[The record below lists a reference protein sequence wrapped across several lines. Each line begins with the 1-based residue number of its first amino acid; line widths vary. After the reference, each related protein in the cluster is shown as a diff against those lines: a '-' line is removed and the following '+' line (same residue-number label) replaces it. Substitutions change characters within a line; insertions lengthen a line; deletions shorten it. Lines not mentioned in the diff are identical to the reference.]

1 MNEQPSFLL
10 NDEESRYI
18 KGTFIH
24 NIYYNSETLYTVA
37 RIRVQKT
44 NENYDEK
51 EAVITGLLPPL
62 SQDSPY
68 VFFGKFKEH
77 AKYGKQYEITHFRKE
92 YPKTKEGVVQYLS
105 SDLFKGIGKKTAE
118 QIVDVLGSDAIE
130 ILLERPERLSEVPKL
145 SEDQAKSLYA
155 SLLENQGLEQ
165 VMVLLH
171 PYGIGPQLSSKIYQA
186 YKEQAVHVLR
196 HEPYRLIEDVDG
208 IGFQRADEIGR
219 GLGMGNDHP
228 DRIQAAC
235 LFVLKEMGNDAGH
248 TYLPS
253 EMLLSEVKKLLASG
267 TSTVD
272 EMTIFRELQ
281 NMSEEQKLMV
291 IEEKVYHPS
300 LYHAEVKVAS
310 KIAQL
315 ACDKQYEKAFKEDDF
330 QEILK
335 ETEKRL
341 GITYAPS
348 QKQAVHTAL
357 HSSVMILTGGPGTGK
372 TTVIKG
378 IVEMYGELHGV
389 SLDPADYR
397 QGKPYPILL
406 VAPTGRAAK
415 RMKESTG
422 IPAVTIHRLLGWKGS
437 HFEKNDDEPIEGRLL
452 IIDESSMV
460 DIWLAHALLKA
471 VPKGMQLLFV
481 GDEDQLPSVGP
492 GQVLRDILSLD
503 FIPKVTLVD
512 IYRQSQDSSIIQ
524 LAHSMKNGRIPPDL
538 LEPQKDR
545 RFFRTNADHAV
556 ESVLQVC
563 RGALNKGFK
572 AKDVQVL
579 APMYRGNAGIDRLN
593 KELQNLFNPD
603 NGKKRKIQS
612 GDNEYRTG
620 DKVLQL
626 VNQPEDQIYNG
637 DMGEIVA
644 IFYAKENKEKE
655 DQVVIAFDE
664 VEVTFKR
671 SEFSHFTHAY
681 CCSIHKSQGSEY
693 PIVVLPV
700 LKSYYR
706 MLKRNLIYTAIT
718 RSKEYLILCGEQE
731 AFEWAVTRS
740 EDERRYSGLSERLL
754 TAYMEEVEKVSVMK
768 KSI

>member
-1 MNEQPSFLL
+1 MNEQPSFLF
-10 NDEESRYI
+10 DEEESSYI
-18 KGTFIH
+18 RGTFIH
-24 NIYYNSETLYTVA
+24 NIYYNTETLYTVA
-37 RIRVQKT
+37 KIRVQKT

-62 SQDSPY
+62 SQDGPY

-92 YPKTKEGVVQYLS
+92 YPKTAEGVIQYLS
-105 SDLFKGIGKKTAE
+105 SDLFKGIGKKTAQ
-118 QIVDVLGSDAIE
+118 QIVEALGENAIE
-130 ILLERPERLSEVPKL
+130 LLLERPERLSDVPKL
-145 SEDQAKSLYA
+145 SEDQAKSLYS

-165 VMVLLH
+165 VMILLH
-171 PYGIGPQLSSKIYQA
+171 PYGIGPQLSSKIYQT
-186 YKEQAVHVLR
+186 YKEQAVHVLQN
-196 HEPYRLIEDVDG
+196 EPYRLITDVDG
-208 IGFQRADEIGR
+208 IGFHRADEIGR
-219 GLGMGNDHP
+219 GLGMGHEHP
-228 DRIQAAC
+228 ERIQAAC
-235 LFVLKEMGNDAGH
+235 LFVLKETGNDAGH

-253 EMLLSEVKKLLASG
+253 DMLLHEVKKLLASG
-267 TSTVD
+267 SHSVD
-272 EMTIFRELQ
+272 EMVIFRELQ
-281 NMSEEQKLMV
+281 NME
-291 IEEKVYHPS
+291 EEKKLIIKEERVYHPA
-300 LYHAEVKVAS
+300 LYHAESGVAK
-310 KIAQL
+310 KIAEL
-315 ACDKQYEKAFKEDDF
+315 ACDKQYEKAFKKGDF
-330 QEILK
+330 KKTLK
-335 ETEKRL
+335 ETENRL
-341 GITYAPS
+341 GITYAQS

-357 HSSVMILTGGPGTGK
+357 HSSVMVLTGGPGTGK

-389 SLDPADYR
+389 SLNPEDYR
-397 QGKPYPILL
+397 QGKVYPIVL

-422 IPAVTIHRLLGWKGS
+422 IPATTIHRLLGWKGS

-471 VPKGMQLLFV
+471 VPKGMQLIFV

-492 GQVLRDILSLD
+492 GQVLRDVLSLD

-524 LAHSMKNGRIPPDL
+524 LAHSMKHGSVPKDL
-538 LEPQKDR
+538 MEPKKDR
-545 RFFRTNADHAV
+545 RFFSCNAEQAV
-556 ESVLQVC
+556 EGILQVC
-563 RGALNKGFK
+563 RGAINKGYK

-579 APMYRGNAGIDRLN
+579 APMYRGSAGIDRLN

-603 NGKKRKIQS
+603 DGRKRKMQF
-612 GDNEYRTG
+612 GDHEFRTG

-626 VNQPEDQIYNG
+626 INQPEDQIYNG

-718 RSKEYLILCGEQE
+718 RSKEYLILCGEGE

-740 EDERRYSGLSERLL
+740 DDERRYSGLKENLEA
-754 TAYMEEVEKVSVMK
+754 AYLAEVEKVSVMK